1 MASSLRLLFCVLLGA
16 APSVRGGAHLSDIV
30 TTAVGTGSHGILAA
44 ALTKANLVETLK
56 GDGPFTVFAPTD
68 AAFAAAL
75 SELGITQEQLLAR
88 ADLADILKY
97 HVASGKVMSTALKND
112 QSVPTLQGASVKVAI
127 SEGAV
132 SISGAKVSTADVE
145 CSNGVIH
152 VIDKV
157 LLPPAKTAVDGS
169 NTTAVDG
176 AWSAR
181 GAVSG
186 LVLSLALLQLA

>member
-16 APSVRGGAHLSDIV
+16 APSVRGGSHLSDIV

-44 ALTKANLVETLK
+44 ALTKAKLVATLQ

-75 SELGITQEQLLAR
+75 VVLNITKEQLLAR

-157 LLPPAKTAVDGS
+157 LLPPAADTDAK
-169 NTTAVDG
+169 AVDG